1 MEGIQILNQFEVVT
15 KTQFSWD
22 SFWTGAII
30 GFLIA
35 LFAVIMVVCTSKDG
49 DWSVFLIAVGIF
61 GILSAV
67 LTGLLWGGCI
77 DATPVAW
84 ETRYE
89 VTISSEVSM
98 AEFMDKYEILETRGS
113 IYTIREKVQQ
123 GD

>member
-35 LFAVIMVVCTSKDG
+35 LFAVIIALCTSDGG
-49 DWSVFLIAVGIF
+49 DWSVFFVAIGIF
-61 GILSAV
+61 GIAAAV
-67 LTGLLWGGCI
+67 LTGLLWGRAVA
-77 DATPVAW
+77 ATPVAW

>member
-22 SFWTGAII
+22 SFWTGAAV
-30 GFLIA
+30 GFLVA
-35 LFAVIMVVCTSKDG
+35 LFATIIAVLTNHG
-49 DWSVFLIAVGIF
+49 DWPVFLIAVGIF
-61 GILSAV
+61 GMLSAV
-67 LTGLLWGGCI
+67 FLGLIFGGLI
-77 DATPVAW
+77 GATPVAW